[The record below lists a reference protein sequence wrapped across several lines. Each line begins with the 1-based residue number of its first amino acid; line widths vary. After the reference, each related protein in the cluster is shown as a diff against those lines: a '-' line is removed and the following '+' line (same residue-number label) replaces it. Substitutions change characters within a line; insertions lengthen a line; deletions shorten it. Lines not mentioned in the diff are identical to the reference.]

1 MKMIIE
7 LNATEA
13 KNSVKSGALLTM
25 LETLADFEKE
35 IETPAIN
42 FVNAFKEATIEEP
55 QNTIQPQTTMQNQ
68 APSQPQNFIQSQTP
82 IQQPQQYQQIPVQ
95 QPVMSTPTAP
105 VQQSAAPVQS
115 PAAPTV
121 VPTSQAPTYT
131 MEQLAVAATQLIDA
145 GKMNVLH
152 GILNSFGVVAL
163 NQLPKERYGE
173 FATALRQNGVKI

>member
-35 IETPAIN
+35 TEAPSRN
-42 FVNAFKEATIEEP
+42 FVNAFKEGTAETS
-55 QNTIQPQTTMQNQ
+55 QTLAYPQTTIENQ
-68 APSQPQNFIQSQTP
+68 APTQSQNFTQPQAQM
-82 IQQPQQYQQIPVQ
+82 QQPPQYQQIHVQ
-95 QPVMSTPTAP
+95 QPIISTPTTP

-163 NQLPKERYGE
+163 NQLPKDRYGE

>member
-42 FVNAFKEATIEEP
+42 FVNAFKEATTEEP

-82 IQQPQQYQQIPVQ
+82 IQQPQQYQQI
-95 QPVMSTPTAP
+95 
-105 VQQSAAPVQS
+105 QS